1 MVFKPTSTDRS
12 GRRGFTLVET
22 VVSIGIGMIVLAAV
36 ATMVSYTGRS
46 FASLV
51 NYVELDRKSRNALD
65 VMTRD
70 IRQTAQ
76 LSSFATNRLVFT
88 DWDAGTLTYA
98 YDSGNRTLTKTKG
111 GTNTVLLTECDTL
124 AFNIFQRNPIG
135 GTYDQY
141 STATVTN
148 AKLVQVTWTCSRQ
161 IMATRVNTESVQT
174 AKIVIR
180 KQ

>member
-1 MVFKPTSTDRS
+1 M
-12 GRRGFTLVET
+12 LVA
-22 VVSIGIGMIVLAAV
+22 IAIGMIVMGSM
-36 ATMVSYTGRS
+36 ATMMSYTGRS
-46 FASLV
+46 FAALV
-51 NYVELDRKSRNALD
+51 NYLELDRKSRNALD

-70 IRQTAQ
+70 IRQTTQ

-88 DWDAGTLTYA
+88 DWDAMSLTYA
-98 YDSGNRTLTKTKG
+98 YDGVAKTLTKTKG
-111 GTNTVLLTECDTL
+111 STNTVLLTECDALT
-124 AFNIFQRNPIG
+124 FSIFQRNPIG

-161 IMATRVNTESVQT
+161 ILASKVNTESVQT

>member
-1 MVFKPTSTDRS
+1 M
-12 GRRGFTLVET
+12 
-22 VVSIGIGMIVLAAV
+22 VSIGIGSIVLAAV

-46 FASLV
+46 FSSLV

-70 IRQTAQ
+70 IRQVSF
-76 LSSFATNRLVFT
+76 LSSYATNRLVFT
-88 DWDAGTLTYA
+88 DSDAVSLTYT
-98 YDSGNRTLTKTKG
+98 YDNGARTLTKSKG
-111 GTNTVLLTECDTL
+111 GTNTVLLTECDAL
-124 AFNIFQRNPIG
+124 AFNIFQRNPVA

-141 STATVTN
+141 PTATVTN
-148 AKLVQVTWTCSRQ
+148 TKLVQVTWTCSRQ
-161 IMATRVNTESVQT
+161 VMASKVNTESVQT